1 MLSVNPKDWNSW
13 RKNEVTQAVMNQI
26 RDRIEE
32 SKEQLIGA
40 SNDRDFDQYVKGMI
54 RGFMEVLDVRLEL
67 TTEEEDED
75 EVSPR
80 DIGRQSY
87 S

>member
-1 MLSVNPKDWNSW
+1 MD
-13 RKNEVTQAVMNQI
+13 QI
-26 RDRIEE
+26 RNRIED
-32 SKEQLIGA
+32 SKEQLLGA
-40 SNDRDFDQYVKGMI
+40 NNDRDFDQYVKGMV
-54 RGFMEVLDVRLEL
+54 RAFMEVLDVRLDL
-67 TTEEEDED
+67 TTEEEDTD

>member
-1 MLSVNPKDWNSW
+1 MD
-13 RKNEVTQAVMNQI
+13 QI

-54 RGFMEVLDVRLEL
+54 RGFMEVLEVRLDL
-67 TTEEEDED
+67 TTEEEMRDEI
-75 EVSPR
+75 SPR
-80 DIGRQSY
+80 NLGGQSY